1 MHITAKKW
9 NSLSIID
16 KLDLVK
22 HEMGLTSEIE
32 LSRTLGINPRT
43 LRYWRSGEKNP
54 SLKLLKKMKALCVTT
69 VYDDIKEEAYMAL
82 SSMSADASFRL
93 LRNAIVSGDPM
104 MLHMATHCI
113 AIKFAALITEADDDK
128 DLLINISS
136 NYGPSAKTIL
146 KIGRAGDIHAERV
159 VKVTVRQP
167 QDTDSGFMLRVQT
180 IDIPSKTDSQVAYVV
195 SDKALVAAAKATFIF
210 LKKAF

>member
-22 HEMGLTSEIE
+22 HEMGLTSNLE
-32 LSRTLGINPRT
+32 LARALGISPRT

-54 SLKLLKKMKALCVTT
+54 SLKLLQKMKAMCVTT
-69 VYDDIKEEAYMAL
+69 VYEDIKEEAYMAL

-93 LRNAIVSGDPM
+93 LRNAVVSGDPM

-136 NYGPSAKTIL
+136 NYGPTAKTIL
-146 KIGRAGDIHAERV
+146 KIGRAGDVHAERV

-180 IDIPSKTDSQVAYVV
+180 IDIPSKTDSQVAYAV
-195 SDKALVAAAKATFIF
+195 SDRALVSAARVTFTF

>member
-22 HEMGLTSEIE
+22 HELGLTSDIE
-32 LSRTLGINPRT
+32 LARAFGISART

-54 SLKLLKKMKALCVTT
+54 SLKLLQKMKALCVTT

-93 LRNAIVSGDPM
+93 LRNAVASGDPM

-146 KIGRAGDIHAERV
+146 KIGRVGDIHAERV
-159 VKVTVRQP
+159 VKVTVQQP
-167 QDTDSGFMLRVQT
+167 QDAASGFMLRVQT
-180 IDIPSKTDSQVAYVV
+180 IDVPSKTDSQVAYVV
-195 SDKALVAAAKATFIF
+195 SDKALVSAARVTFTF
-210 LKKAF
+210 LKKSF